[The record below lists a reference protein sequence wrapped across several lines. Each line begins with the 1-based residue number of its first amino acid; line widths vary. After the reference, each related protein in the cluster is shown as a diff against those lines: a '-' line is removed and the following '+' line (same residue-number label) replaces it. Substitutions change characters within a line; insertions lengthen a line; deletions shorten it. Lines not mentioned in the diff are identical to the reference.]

1 MYCAV
6 AGERVRKITRRP
18 GLPWACAFWAVVAL
32 PGNGDVAAPAL
43 VQLGAC
49 QVLGRRARGYGTRS
63 ALGNARRKTLKFHAT
78 ALV

>member
-18 GLPWACAFWAVVAL
+18 ALPWACAFWAVAAL
-32 PGNGDVAAPAL
+32 PGYGDVAAPAHVL
-43 VQLGAC
+43 LGDC
-49 QVLGRRARGYGTRS
+49 QVVGRRARGYGTRS
-63 ALGNARRKTLKFHAT
+63 ALGNARSQTLKFHAT